1 MYKGALIFF
10 FGGIFGSLFGVLGG
24 GIVGYFG
31 GTIWAEVMK
40 DEGKKEA
47 MSRVHYQGMSTKPKP
62 KERPMT
68 QEEAEEFIDTTVE
81 KIKDALL
88 QAKSQSDGRAED
100 LDESTPR
107 T

>member
-40 DEGKKEA
+40 EEGKKEA
-47 MSRVHYQGMSTKPKP
+47 MGRVRYQGMSTKPKP
-62 KERPMT
+62 QRSMSP
-68 QEEAEEFIDTTVE
+68 EETDEFVDTVVR
-81 KIKDALL
+81 KIQDFLSETK
-88 QAKSQSDGRAED
+88 
-100 LDESTPR
+100 TPEVP
-107 T
+107 TPEI